1 MTVSDDDSLTPAYLR
16 DHLDRARDSDAVE
29 PHPILGEI
37 DDDVARSAV
46 AKVIQAYEFGAADD
60 YAAFE
65 ETPLFKLIKSH
76 ESGLSMAEDVDEGNI
91 SRMSYRK
98 GVSTSSVESYGM
110 DAIIS
115 EMMKPAHGALI
126 IGPKGSGK
134 TELAER
140 ILSELYQNGMDAW
153 QNVPVPADDADDVHF
168 GEKVSSML
176 EFAKQ
181 PGDHVAVVDE
191 FSTVGTGYAGAG
203 AVDVEQILTLII
215 NAFRKNED
223 GSTRQIYI
231 GHRGNADVHP
241 VVRENVQLIVK
252 KAGTGDDVDRAIVY
266 RATDRRT
273 AWEMYQDDEPWF
285 ELQNIPKAPSRW
297 SPDTNHFATFIWDL
311 DDPQKQIQ
319 RGMLID
325 GWEEFQDSEKTDA
338 DRFAG
343 QIGSCVIGE
352 CGSPVADDHVFCNGH
367 RGKGAEWVAEQLPGM
382 VDVAAVGRQ
391 PRDRLLRAE
400 PAFGGRDELPALPGD
415 ADGEAEEIADEVDVD
430 AEAAV
435 ENATKTA
442 QALTEAADA
451 DDDENVYDVLA
462 RETGLERE
470 EIEEAVVERLM
481 EEDDE
486 DGD

>member
-1 MTVSDDDSLTPAYLR
+1 MAMSDDDSLTPAYLR

-65 ETPLFKLIKSH
+65 ETPLFRLIKGH
-76 ESGLSMAEDVDEGNI
+76 ESGLSMAEDVDEGNV

-98 GVSTSSVESYGM
+98 GVNTTSVESYGM

-115 EMMKPAHGALI
+115 EMKKPAHGMLVL
-126 IGPKGSGK
+126 GPKGSGK
-134 TELAER
+134 TDFVKR
-140 ILSELYQNGMDAW
+140 VLSELYRQGFDAW
-153 QNVPVPADDADDVHF
+153 TNVPVPADDADDVTF
-168 GEKVSSML
+168 AEKVSSML
-176 EFAKQ
+176 EFARE

-273 AWEMYQDDEPWF
+273 AWDMYQDDEPWF
-285 ELQNIPKAPSRW
+285 ELQNIPQAPSRW
-297 SPDTNHFATFIWDL
+297 SPDTNHFATFLWDL

-319 RGMLID
+319 RGQLID
-325 GWEEFQDSEKTDA
+325 GWEQFQDDETTDA

-343 QIGSCVIGE
+343 QIESCAFG
-352 CGSPVADDHVFCNGH
+352 CGSPVAENHVFCSGH
-367 RGKGAEWVAEQLPGM
+367 RGKGAEWLTNEMDEM

-391 PRDRLLRAE
+391 PRERLLKAE
-400 PAFGGRDELPALPGD
+400 PAFGGRDEMPALPGD
-415 ADGEAEEIADEVDVD
+415 TDGESEEIADTPD

-451 DDDENVYDVLA
+451 DDDENVYEVLA

-470 EIEEAVVERLM
+470 EIEEAVVEQLM

-486 DGD
+486 GDD